1 MNLHISIDNETTAP
15 ELIALAAFCDDLAS
29 NRASSDTP
37 PVANTTATAP
47 AEPVRRGGRKP
58 RAAAAPATAEAAA
71 PAAAEPAAPAPAEAT
86 APDEPSKTSAE
97 EWDATGKTYTEA
109 DVQALATVV
118 ARAHGPDVVKEKIA
132 ELGGSRIADLDA
144 AKLNALGAFLET
156 KK

>member
-29 NRASSDTP
+29 NRASDTP
-37 PVANTTATAP
+37 PVVNTAAVP
-47 AEPVRRGGRKP
+47 QAEPVRRGGRKP
-58 RAAAAPATAEAAA
+58 RATAPATTEAAAPATTEAAA
-71 PAAAEPAAPAPAEAT
+71 PATTEAAAPA
-86 APDEPSKTSAE
+86 EPGKTSAE
-97 EWDATGKTYTEA
+97 DWDAGGKTYTEA

-132 ELGGSRIADLDA
+132 ELGGARIADLDA
-144 AKLNALGAFLET
+144 GKLNALGAFLET

>member
-1 MNLHISIDNETTAP
+1 MNLNITIGNETTAP

-29 NRASSDTP
+29 NRASDTP
-37 PVANTTATAP
+37 PVVNTAATPP

-58 RAAAAPATAEAAA
+58 RAAAPAPAEAT
-71 PAAAEPAAPAPAEAT
+71 APAPAEAT
-86 APDEPSKTSAE
+86 APAPAEATAPAEPGKTSAE
-97 EWDATGKTYTEA
+97 ELDATGKTYTEA

-132 ELGGSRIADLDA
+132 ELGGARIADLDVG
-144 AKLNALGAFLET
+144 KLNALGAFLET